1 MSRLVLVSALLLSL
15 PVRAA
20 SRPASAEEV
29 DALASLSGARA
40 VDADG
45 KPTREA
51 SALLDEQPET
61 QYEPLVEG
69 LQPLLL
75 QLAEPYD
82 LTRLEVI
89 NSRDEEDSPGLS
101 VKRLRVEH
109 GPGPQGPWALVAE
122 LELEKGA
129 QPQSKPVSVKKA
141 RYLRVTLLENHGN
154 GQWYGLSRL
163 RAWGRRSVARKIDF
177 TGAWATDFGQM
188 RLTQVGQRV
197 TGCYAGGTE
206 GKVGLNTVEGTV
218 EGSAFFGTWRESQK
232 DATGYTGTM
241 AFALTQEGD
250 VSGVWGNDE
259 TGAVRDARWDGKRLP
274 KATLTCD
281 KPEADLA
288 EELARK
294 GRVVLRGI
302 LFDAG
307 KDTPRPESQPVLE
320 ALAAALQA
328 SPEGTYR
335 LECHTDDWGGEDSSQ
350 ALSERRAA
358 RVKAWLVDKGVP
370 AERLQARGLGMSQP
384 TLPNDSEAGRAAN
397 RRVEVVRVGESL
409 R

>member
-1 MSRLVLVSALLLSL
+1 MSRLALLSALLLSL
-15 PVRAA
+15 PARAA
-20 SRPASAEEV
+20 SPSASSEEV

-40 VDADG
+40 VEADG
-45 KPTREA
+45 KPSREA
-51 SALLDEQPET
+51 SALLDDAPDT
-61 QYEPLVEG
+61 QYEPLVES
-69 LQPLLL
+69 LHPLVL
-75 QLAEPYD
+75 QLAEPFD

-109 GPGPQGPWALVAE
+109 GPSHKGPWALVAE
-122 LELEKGA
+122 LELEKGT
-129 QPQSKPVSVKKA
+129 QPRSLPVSVKKA

-154 GQWYGLSRL
+154 GQWYGLSRM

-177 TGAWATDFGQM
+177 TGAWVTNLGQM
-188 RLTQVGQRV
+188 RLRQVGQRV

-218 EGSAFFGTWRESQK
+218 EGSVFFGTWREAQE

-250 VSGVWGNDE
+250 LSGVWGDDAS
-259 TGAVRDARWDGKRLP
+259 GAERDARWDGTRLP
-274 KATLTCD
+274 KATLTCE
-281 KPEADLA
+281 KPEADLD

-302 LFDAG
+302 LFDPG
-307 KDTPRPESQPVLE
+307 KDTLRPESQPVLE
-320 ALAAALQA
+320 ALAAALEA
-328 SPEGTYR
+328 SAEETYR
-335 LECHTDDWGGEDSSQ
+335 IESHTDDRGGEAFSQ
-350 ALSERRAA
+350 TLSERRAA
-358 RVKAWLVDKGVP
+358 RVKAWLVDKGLP
-370 AERLQARGLGMSQP
+370 AERLQPRGLGMSQP

-397 RRVEVVRVGESL
+397 RRVEVVRVPSTE
-409 R
+409 